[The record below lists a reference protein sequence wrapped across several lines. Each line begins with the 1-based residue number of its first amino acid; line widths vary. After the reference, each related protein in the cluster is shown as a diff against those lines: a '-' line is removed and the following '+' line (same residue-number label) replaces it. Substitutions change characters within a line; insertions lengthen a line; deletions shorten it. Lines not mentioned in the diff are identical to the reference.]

1 MHSDHALVEA
11 RLRRFTVDRLT
22 PAIYRDA
29 QPLRAAAWNVPREP
43 VSFDE
48 AMGQTFE
55 PVPLGWRWGRAW
67 STVWFRVTGALP
79 AAWRAGARD
88 AVDPLK
94 AGLELPDLRAAASFE
109 IGEILQRF
117 KQFPRALQCYRQS
130 AQLAAANEGQI
141 EWRKRA
147 LYRAGVLALS
157 MKVLDSSEQYFAALA
172 DIDPNYKDVRT
183 HLDKLAEMR
192 EDF

>member
-1 MHSDHALVEA
+1 MA
-11 RLRRFTVDRLT
+11 TVT
-22 PAIYRDA
+22 ESP
-29 QPLRAAAWNVPREP
+29 E
-43 VSFDE
+43 
-48 AMGQTFE
+48 
-55 PVPLGWRWGRAW
+55 
-67 STVWFRVTGALP
+67 
-79 AAWRAGARD
+79 
-88 AVDPLK
+88 
-94 AGLELPDLRAAASFE
+94 PDLRAAASFE